1 MIIPLW
7 DRSVNIE
14 DVILRAPERLN
25 RNLGLLNRSLRHDKI
40 SGRYWREYF
49 VDTSINFVDT
59 SINTAPAKRALYR
72 ATAPEAPAR
81 PRSAAPPS
89 SSPRPSC
96 GPPPERRTQARAA

>member
-1 MIIPLW
+1 MIIPLRS
-7 DRSVNIE
+7 RSVNIE

-49 VDTSINFVDT
+49 VDTSIN
-59 SINTAPAKRALYR
+59 TAPAKRALYR

-81 PRSAAPPS
+81 PPVSGPALELPATIVRPPS
-89 SSPRPSC
+89 
-96 GPPPERRTQARAA
+96 RAANPGARRVTHGR